1 MRKKNDIFAILLNM
15 FSKLRVEKVG
25 YKKVS
30 KKMSNEEPIKYT
42 RRFLFSQKTRV
53 LMLQIS
59 STREI
64 KRVIPRFKVC
74 ITSRIEFCKYS
85 I

>member
-42 RRFLFSQKTRV
+42 RRFLFSQK
-53 LMLQIS
+53 LES
-59 STREI
+59 
-64 KRVIPRFKVC
+64 
-74 ITSRIEFCKYS
+74 
-85 I
+85 